1 LVRAILIALLA
12 CFATP
17 LLAQGNYEIQVYGSD
32 TVAAHNTMVEL
43 HSNFT
48 FMGTKPAADSNLT
61 SDGQV
66 PTEHALH
73 ETLEVTRGFTG
84 WFEIGSY
91 LFTSYQPQNGY
102 QFVGSHIR
110 PRVRVPDSWKWPV
123 GVSLSTEIGYQP
135 PIFSPDTWSWELR
148 PIVDKKIDRWYF
160 AFNPTFEKSLH
171 GPSESVGWE
180 FTPNAKVSFD
190 FTKKITGGVEYYG
203 ALGPVGDFDP
213 VNQQQQMIVP
223 AIDLDLSPRW
233 EFNFGVG
240 VGVTGATD
248 HLLVKMILGRRF
260 GKSEDKQGKE
270 APPVEKPPERHP

>member
-1 LVRAILIALLA
+1 MYRTLFTILLL
-12 CFATP
+12 CCCSIP
-17 LLAQGNYEIQVYGSD
+17 SLAQGNYEIQVYGSE
-32 TVAAHNTMVEL
+32 TVAARSTMVEL

-48 FMGTKPAADSNLT
+48 FMGTKPVAGSSLT
-61 SDGQV
+61 ADGQV
-66 PTEHALH
+66 PTEHGLH
-73 ETLEVTRGFTG
+73 ETLEVTRGFTD

-91 LFTSYQPQNGY
+91 IFTSYQPQNGY
-102 QFVGSHIR
+102 QYVGSHIR
-110 PRVRVPDSWKWPV
+110 PRVRVPDSWHWPV
-123 GVSLSTEIGYQP
+123 GLSLSTEVGYQR

-148 PIVDKKIDRWYF
+148 PIVDKKIDRWYL

-171 GPSESVGWE
+171 GPAKDLTWE
-180 FTPNAKVSFD
+180 FTPNAKFGYD
-190 FTKKITGGVEYYG
+190 FTKKITGGLEYYG

-240 VGVTGATD
+240 VGVTGGTD

-260 GKSEDKQGKE
+260 GRDQ
-270 APPVEKPPERHP
+270 R